1 MFRREGSL
9 DEYPEVLPSGLIA
22 VPVKFTEVSMFKLC
36 IYVPSSHLEIV
47 KSAIFTAGAGTISA
61 YSHCS
66 WEVKGLGQFKPG
78 VGAQP
83 FVGAVDRLE
92 QVVEYRLETIVTE
105 AKVVEVVAALRKAH
119 PYEEPAYDVIKL
131 EPY

>member
-47 KSAIFTAGAGTISA
+47 KSAIFTAGAGTIGA

-66 WEVKGLGQFKPG
+66 WEVKGFGQFAAI
-78 VGAQP
+78 VSP
-83 FVGAVDRLE
+83 FSLSSFFASLLHRV
-92 QVVEYRLETIVTE
+92 
-105 AKVVEVVAALRKAH
+105 
-119 PYEEPAYDVIKL
+119 
-131 EPY
+131 